1 MLIAQCLFYGSIRH
15 FNLNTHTHT
24 HTDVKSKYIE
34 QTAEDITHTP
44 RMTRPIVSLG
54 PAAVA
59 VAVAIAVM

>member
-24 HTDVKSKYIE
+24 HTFTDVNSKYIE

-44 RMTRPIVSLG
+44 RMTRPIVSL
-54 PAAVA
+54 ASA
-59 VAVAIAVM
+59 AVAIAVM